1 MVADLAAPVTV
12 SLSTL
17 VTVRLAALV
26 EDVSVATPEFDVD
39 HE

>member
-17 VTVRLAALV
+17 VTVRLAAL